1 MLCVSKLSFVRFIWN
16 FYRSHEAQHH
26 VASYEYKNTELRDV
40 TILKLLSE
48 SLCVQE
54 YPHLEDPERKRKSPF
69 EGLVVHTLTAGDIHN
84 GLIGVIIRS
93 PSRDPKEAK
102 AERAVLKSF
111 EENFQ
116 FVYDFLHTNDALD
129 QGKLKDAATTLAS
142 WVAGNLRED
151 EEESAAAEG
160 EMF

>member
-26 VASYEYKNTELRDV
+26 VASYEYKNTEPRDV
-40 TILKLLSE
+40 TMLKLLFE

-69 EGLVVHTLTAGDIHN
+69 KGLVVHTLTAGDIHN
-84 GLIGVIIRS
+84 GLIGVIMRS
-93 PSRDPKEAK
+93 PSRDLKEAK
-102 AERAVLKSF
+102 AERAVLESF
-111 EENFQ
+111 EKKFR
-116 FVYDFLHTNDALD
+116 FVYDFLHTNDAID
-129 QGKLKDAATTLAS
+129 QGNLEKAATTLSS
-142 WVAGNLRED
+142 WVAGTLRED

-160 EMF
+160 KMF